1 VLLLHGASV
10 AVPVVAIGPYYEEPT
25 MMRTF
30 GAECDIRVASA
41 WLAADAEQLRAD
53 GTSGVARIERQYP
66 EWDHPLVAGG
76 DFPPRGVTRVRADNA
91 APLTL
96 DGTNTYVVAG
106 WVVDPGPED
115 KGHLEKVFE
124 AVSAH
129 GSPAGIV
136 LTHGHPDHSEGADEL
151 ARRAGGIPVVRPSG
165 GERVGP
171 FGVIATPGHSPDHV
185 CLLLGRVL
193 FTGDTVLG
201 AGSVFLTPGEGAL
214 SAYLGSLRRLLEL
227 DPEALCPG
235 HGPFVWRPRE
245 RIEELL
251 AHRIER
257 ERGLV
262 AGLEAGAR
270 SVDELLDAAWSEVPD
285 ELRAAAT
292 LTLAAHLDKL
302 AGEERLPEGVERPA
316 LPAGMA
322 EATRVERS
330 RPAPS

>member
-1 VLLLHGASV
+1 VLEEEHLGRDDQRMSEPRGSLNSALMARRRVSEKESV
-10 AVPVVAIGPYYEEPT
+10 P
-25 MMRTF
+25 R
-30 GAECDIRVASA
+30 
-41 WLAADAEQLRAD
+41 
-53 GTSGVARIERQYP
+53 
-66 EWDHPLVAGG
+66 WDHPVVPSG
-76 DFPPRGVTRVRADNA
+76 DLPPRGVTRVRADNPS
-91 APLTL
+91 PLTL
-96 DGTNTYVVAG
+96 DGTNSYVVAG

-115 KGHLEKVFE
+115 SGHLDKVIDALAE
-124 AVSAH
+124 H
-129 GSPAGIV
+129 RSPAGIV
-136 LTHGHPDHSEGADEL
+136 LTHGHPDHSGGADEL
-151 ARRAGGIPVVRPSG
+151 ARRAGGIPVIRPSG

-185 CLLLGRVL
+185 CLLFGRVL
-193 FTGDTVLG
+193 FTGDAVLG
-201 AGSVFLTPGEGAL
+201 AGSVFLTPGEGSL
-214 SAYLGSLRRLLEL
+214 SGYLESLRRLLEL

-251 AHRIER
+251 AHRLER

-262 AGLEAGAR
+262 AALEAGAR
-270 SVDELLDAAWSEVPD
+270 SVDELLDAAWPDVPD

-316 LPAGMA
+316 LPAGMD